1 MKAAI
6 ITGIGQIS
14 IETVEDPKCED
25 REVIIE
31 VAAAGICG
39 TDLHI
44 LEGEFAPSLPI
55 IPGHEF
61 SGKIVEIGKKVTE
74 YKVGQLVAADPS
86 LFCGECFYCKRAR
99 GNLCLNWNAIGVTFS
114 DCNLI
119 PLFKRFKYNPAITGH
134 SSSCLDCSE

>member
-14 IETVEDPKCED
+14 VETVPDPVCED

-31 VAAAGICG
+31 VAASGICG

-44 LEGEFAPSLPI
+44 LEGEFAPKLPI

-61 SGKIVEIGKKVTE
+61 SGKIIEVGKKVTE
-74 YKVGQLVAADPS
+74 YKVGQLVA
-86 LFCGECFYCKRAR
+86 
-99 GNLCLNWNAIGVTFS
+99 
-114 DCNLI
+114 
-119 PLFKRFKYNPAITGH
+119 
-134 SSSCLDCSE
+134 

>member
-39 TDLHI
+39 TDLHGF
-44 LEGEFAPSLPI
+44 LS
-55 IPGHEF
+55 H
-61 SGKIVEIGKKVTE
+61 
-74 YKVGQLVAADPS
+74 DP
-86 LFCGECFYCKRAR
+86 
-99 GNLCLNWNAIGVTFS
+99 
-114 DCNLI
+114 
-119 PLFKRFKYNPAITGH
+119 YNPAI
-134 SSSCLDCSE
+134 CVK

>member
-44 LEGEFAPSLPI
+44 LEGEFAPSKERASPIVEPQPSAGIINWVIIMKSI
-55 IPGHEF
+55 IPTNNVINIF
-61 SGKIVEIGKKVTE
+61 FIAQI
-74 YKVGQLVAADPS
+74 
-86 LFCGECFYCKRAR
+86 
-99 GNLCLNWNAIGVTFS
+99 
-114 DCNLI
+114 
-119 PLFKRFKYNPAITGH
+119 
-134 SSSCLDCSE
+134 

>member
-61 SGKIVEIGKKVTE
+61 SGKIVEIGRKLLNIK
-74 YKVGQLVAADPS
+74 LV
-86 LFCGECFYCKRAR
+86 
-99 GNLCLNWNAIGVTFS
+99 N
-114 DCNLI
+114 
-119 PLFKRFKYNPAITGH
+119 
-134 SSSCLDCSE
+134 